1 MGGAD
6 RRGAEGARRGARGGL
21 RPSPASAD
29 FPHLSVAE
37 TTFDGHRLR
46 IQRVSFTGEL
56 SYEIAIAAPQAGML
70 ADRLWEAGQA
80 FGMVPFGL
88 EALDILRIEKGFI
101 HVGTDTDGATIPAD
115 IGWGKPGQRE
125 GDYLG
130 KRSLLHP
137 SATKAGRRQLVGL
150 EPLERQEPLSWVPM
164 SWAARRI
171 PARASSPAVAPAPRS
186 TVRSRWGCLPTGA
199 SAMAKR

>member
-1 MGGAD
+1 
-6 RRGAEGARRGARGGL
+6 
-21 RPSPASAD
+21 
-29 FPHLSVAE
+29 
-37 TTFDGHRLR
+37 
-46 IQRVSFTGEL
+46 
-56 SYEIAIAAPQAGML
+56 ML

-150 EPLERQEPLSWVPM
+150 EPLERQEPLPVGAHVVGGSPHPSQGFVTSSCFSPTLDRAIALGLLADGRQRHGETVTVW
-164 SWAARRI
+164 SEGRAF
-171 PARASSPAVAPAPRS
+171 PARVVAPRFLDPE
-186 TVRSRWGCLPTGA
+186 GA
-199 SAMAKR
+199 RLHV